1 MSKTSNK
8 QKIECLRPWL
18 EWLKKQP
25 KYPRKKRRVVVE
37 ED

>member
-8 QKIECLRPWL
+8 QKLECLRPYL

-25 KYPRKKRRVVVE
+25 NYPRKRRKQSPE
-37 ED
+37 E